1 MSNRLPLSL
10 CLLALLATLPVEAQ
24 RIATVKGKYTYIV
37 TDNDDI
43 TLYEAKRKCI
53 MLAKAAAI
61 KEEFG
66 ELITSDVID
75 TNVEKN
81 GESASSYFWEN
92 TVAMAKGD
100 WLGDVVPPILDI
112 KYTNGQLVFTAE
124 VHGKAR
130 EISQSRV
137 DLKWA
142 VMKDGAGKRVPATEL
157 DSGERIYVDFRSPA
171 DGYVAIYLMVGDDE
185 TSCLLPYPR
194 DVDGQFQVKGN
205 RNYTFFDK
213 AADAA
218 AYNYKVSTKRKLED
232 NQLVII
238 YSPNPFVKCNDITGD
253 KLHPNSLSTHDF
265 QKWLLKCQRLD
276 KDMVVN
282 KKWIKIT
289 QKKL

>member
-1 MSNRLPLSL
+1 
-10 CLLALLATLPVEAQ
+10 
-24 RIATVKGKYTYIV
+24 
-37 TDNDDI
+37 
-43 TLYEAKRKCI
+43 
-53 MLAKAAAI
+53 
-61 KEEFG
+61 
-66 ELITSDVID
+66 
-75 TNVEKN
+75 
-81 GESASSYFWEN
+81 
-92 TVAMAKGD
+92 
-100 WLGDVVPPILDI
+100 
-112 KYTNGQLVFTAE
+112 
-124 VHGKAR
+124 
-130 EISQSRV
+130 
-137 DLKWA
+137 
-142 VMKDGAGKRVPATEL
+142 
-157 DSGERIYVDFRSPA
+157 
-171 DGYVAIYLMVGDDE
+171 MVGDDE